1 MNFNYIG
8 ITYQFWNLVRESIN
22 EMEKINNV
30 NLLISSYKP
39 KISDKERREIY
50 AEKTKWN
57 DFRIGVPVLFNYYH
71 GLELLMKGLLQEINA
86 VPRKK
91 SHDLT
96 EYYAQIIFNQNKL
109 TPEIIKTTGQFL
121 KKANLFEKFF
131 TDNGSSVDKFYIM
144 LRYPGPVNGNVH
156 FDFQHIQGTDKK
168 GLEKWLSLR
177 DNTVEIKKEIE
188 NWKKTLPNTVQ
199 N

>member
-22 EMEKINNV
+22 EMEKNN
-30 NLLISSYKP
+30 NASLI
-39 KISDKERREIY
+39 ISGHDPNISNEESWDIY
-50 AEKTKWN
+50 EEKTKWN

-71 GLELLMKGLLQEINA
+71 GLELLMKGLLQEVNV

-91 SHDLT
+91 NHKLT
-96 EYYAQIIFNQNKL
+96 EYYAQIIDNKNKF
-109 TPEIIKTTGQFL
+109 TPEIINIIGKFL
-121 KKANLFEKFF
+121 KKSNRFEIFF
-131 TDNGSSVDKFYIM
+131 TDNGGSVDDFYKM
-144 LRYPGPVNGNVH
+144 LRYPGPIEENIH
-156 FDFQHIQGTDKK
+156 FEFRHIRGTDKK
-168 GLEKWLSLR
+168 GLDKWLKLR

-188 NWKKTLPNTVQ
+188 NWKKALPNTAQ